1 MVRNPLKPTAGLESL
16 LNLDG
21 EIFPMET
28 GYWTKFEARRVPVSE
43 QMPHGIRYS
52 MTLHDRNN
60 TRVLG
65 YDNAHAIKPSR
76 KKFGAVKTTWDHAHR
91 MNKVEPYEFES
102 AEQLLEDFWYEV
114 DKILNEGKR

>member
-1 MVRNPLKPTAGLESL
+1 MGNPLKPTAGLEYL

-21 EIFPMET
+21 EIFPMDN
-28 GYWTKFEARRVPVSE
+28 GYWTKIEARRVPVSK
-43 QMPHGIRYS
+43 QMPQGIRYS
-52 MTLHDRNN
+52 LTLHDRNN
-60 TRVLG
+60 TRVIG
-65 YDNAHAIKPSR
+65 YDNAHATKPPR

-102 AEQLLEDFWYEV
+102 AEQLLEDFWNGV